1 MTHRPISELL
11 PWYVNDTLTLE
22 ERTAVEAEVERCAEC
37 ATEVEQL
44 AALRDYMVETD
55 AAIEGPSQTLFA
67 KTLARIEREEHAP
80 RRVGK
85 LWAALAGLGWLL
97 VAAPVVAAV
106 VVMGFWA
113 FGPGGRFAAPGSAV
127 APPEQAQ
134 IVALD
139 SSARSVASNA
149 ASEPALYP
157 KFKNVVAGSSAPAS
171 SVHRDIART
180 GSISLVV
187 DDVERAIN
195 LADSVASQRGGYVSS
210 LSDQTPQS
218 PGERHSADMQVSVPA
233 AQFDSAMISLAA
245 LGVVRSRSVNAQ
257 DVTSSVVD
265 LTARLDNA
273 RRTERDL
280 AAIMDR
286 QGKIDDIL
294 QAEQQL
300 AQAREQVEQL
310 AGQLQAQQQSVAL
323 SSIDLTLTDAAPKP
337 TAAGLS
343 GSDQLG
349 DAWRAAVRSVGSFTL
364 AIVSAA
370 FFIVAYIPYIALV
383 LLLGFL
389 AWRRFAGQSPRRS
402 E

>member
-22 ERTAVEAEVERCAEC
+22 ERTAVEAEVVRCAEC

-44 AALRDYMVETD
+44 AALRDYMLETD

-85 LWAALAGLGWLL
+85 LWASLAGLSWLL
-97 VAAPVVAAV
+97 FAAPVVAAV
-106 VVMGFWA
+106 VVVGFWA
-113 FGPGGRFAAPGSAV
+113 FGPGGRFAGPVSAV
-127 APPEQAQ
+127 APPEQLQ
-134 IVALD
+134 SVTLD
-139 SSARSVASNA
+139 SYSTSASAGAQMPMAKNKVETNGAIA
-149 ASEPALYP
+149 APTA
-157 KFKNVVAGSSAPAS
+157 A
-171 SVHRDIART
+171 VHRDIART
-180 GSISLVV
+180 GAISLVV
-187 DDVERAIN
+187 DDVEHAIN
-195 LADSVASQRGGYVSS
+195 LADSVAGQRGGYVSS
-210 LSDQTPQS
+210 LSDQTPQA
-218 PGERHSADMQVSVPA
+218 PGERHSAEMQVSVPA
-233 AQFDSAMISLAA
+233 ERFDSAMIALAN

-323 SSIDLTLTDAAPKP
+323 STIDLTLTDAAPKP
-337 TAAGLS
+337 SAAAPS

-370 FFIVAYIPYIALV
+370 FFIVAYVPYIALALILV
-383 LLLGFL
+383 WL
-389 AWRRFAGQSPRRS
+389 AWRRFAGQGPRQI

>member
-1 MTHRPISELL
+1 VTHRPISELL

-22 ERTAVEAEVERCAEC
+22 ERTAVEDEIDRCAEC
-37 ATEVEQL
+37 ATEVDQL
-44 AALRDYMVETD
+44 SALRDYMLETD

-106 VVMGFWA
+106 VVLGIWA
-113 FGPGGRFAAPGSAV
+113 FGPGGRFAAPVSAV

-134 IVALD
+134 VVTLD
-139 SSARSVASNA
+139 TEATSASAGAPMARSSESVTIRSSPPTASASVA
-149 ASEPALYP
+149 
-157 KFKNVVAGSSAPAS
+157 
-171 SVHRDIART
+171 HRDIVRT
-180 GSISLVV
+180 GAISLVV

-210 LSDQTPQS
+210 LSDQTPQA
-218 PGERHSADMQVSVPA
+218 PGERHSAEMQVSVPA
-233 AQFDSAMISLAA
+233 ERFDAAMIALAG
-245 LGVVRSRSVNAQ
+245 LGAVRSRSVNAQ
-257 DVTSSVVD
+257 DVTSNVVD

-310 AGQLQAQQQSVAL
+310 AGQLQAQQQSVDL
-323 SSIDLTLTDAAPKP
+323 STIDLALTDAAPKP
-337 TAAGLS
+337 SAAAPS

-370 FFIVAYIPYIALV
+370 LFIVAYVPYIALV
-383 LLLGFL
+383 LILAWL
-389 AWRRFAGQSPRRS
+389 AWRRFAGQTPRRS

>member
-1 MTHRPISELL
+1 VTHRPISELL

-22 ERTAVEAEVERCAEC
+22 ERTAVEAEVDRCAEC

-44 AALRDYMVETD
+44 AALRDYMVESD

-80 RRVGK
+80 RRVSK

-106 VVMGFWA
+106 VIVGFMA
-113 FGPGGRFAAPGSAV
+113 FGPGGRFAGPVSAV
-127 APPEQAQ
+127 APPMQPQMVQLEMG
-134 IVALD
+134 
-139 SSARSVASNA
+139 ARSVASDA
-149 ASEPALYP
+149 AMYP
-157 KFKNVVAGSSAPAS
+157 KFKNETTGAAAPTSA
-171 SVHRDIART
+171 VRRDIVRT
-180 GSISLVV
+180 GAISLVV

-195 LADSVASQRGGYVSS
+195 LADSVASRRGGYVSS
-210 LSDQTPQS
+210 LSDQTPQA
-218 PGERHSADMQVSVPA
+218 PGERHSADMQVSVPS
-233 AQFDSAMISLAA
+233 AQFDDAMISLAG

-257 DVTSSVVD
+257 DITSNVVD

-323 SSIDLTLTDAAPKP
+323 STIDLTLTDAAPKP
-337 TAAGLS
+337 SAAAPS

-364 AIVSAA
+364 AIVSGAL
-370 FFIVAYIPYIALV
+370 FIVAYVPYIAFV
-383 LLLGFL
+383 LISAWLG
-389 AWRRFAGQSPRRS
+389 WRRFAGQTPSKI

>member
-1 MTHRPISELL
+1 VTHRPISELL

-44 AALRDYMVETD
+44 AALRDYMLETD
-55 AAIEGPSQTLFA
+55 AAMEGPSQTLFA

-80 RRVGK
+80 RRAGK
-85 LWAALAGLGWLL
+85 LWAALAGLSWIL

-113 FGPGGRFAAPGSAV
+113 FGPGGRFAGQVSAV
-127 APPEQAQ
+127 APPEQPQ
-134 IVALD
+134 IVQLD
-139 SSARSVASNA
+139 ASARSVASNA
-149 ASEPALYP
+149 AAYPAMYQR
-157 KFKNVVAGSSAPAS
+157 FKNETTGAGGPADA
-171 SVHRDIART
+171 VHRDIART
-180 GSISLVV
+180 GAISLVV

-218 PGERHSADMQVSVPA
+218 PGERHSADMQVSVPS
-233 AQFDSAMISLAA
+233 AQFDGAMISLAA

-323 SSIDLTLTDAAPKP
+323 STIDLTLTDAAPKP
-337 TAAGLS
+337 STAAPS

-364 AIVSAA
+364 AIVGAA
-370 FFIVAYIPYIALV
+370 FFIVAYVPYIALV
-383 LLLGFL
+383 LILAFF
-389 AWRRFAGQSPRRS
+389 AWRRFAGQTPR
-402 E
+402 

>member
-1 MTHRPISELL
+1 VTHRPISELL

-22 ERTAVEAEVERCAEC
+22 ERTAVEDEIDRCAEC
-37 ATEVEQL
+37 ATEVDQL
-44 AALRDYMVETD
+44 GALRDYMLETD

-106 VVMGFWA
+106 VVIGFWA
-113 FGPGGRFAAPGSAV
+113 FGPGGRFAAPVSAV
-127 APPEQAQ
+127 APPQQ
-134 IVALD
+134 PQMVSLD
-139 SSARSVASNA
+139 MSARAVASNA
-149 ASEPALYP
+149 ATYP
-157 KFKNVVAGSSAPAS
+157 TFKNEAAVSGAPINA
-171 SVHRDIART
+171 VQRDIVRT
-180 GSISLVV
+180 GAISLVV

-195 LADSVASQRGGYVSS
+195 LADSVASRRGGYVSS
-210 LSDQTPQS
+210 LSDQTPQA
-218 PGERHSADMQVSVPA
+218 PGERHSADMQVSVPS
-233 AQFDSAMISLAA
+233 AQFDNAMLSLAA

-257 DVTSSVVD
+257 DVTSNVVD

-323 SSIDLTLTDAAPKP
+323 STIDLTLTDAAPKP
-337 TAAGLS
+337 SAAAPS

-349 DAWRAAVRSVGSFTL
+349 DAWRAAVRSVGAFTL
-364 AIVSAA
+364 AIVSGAL
-370 FFIVAYIPYIALV
+370 FIMAYVPYIALV
-383 LLLGFL
+383 VVLAWL
-389 AWRRFAGQSPRRS
+389 AWRRSAGQRPRQR